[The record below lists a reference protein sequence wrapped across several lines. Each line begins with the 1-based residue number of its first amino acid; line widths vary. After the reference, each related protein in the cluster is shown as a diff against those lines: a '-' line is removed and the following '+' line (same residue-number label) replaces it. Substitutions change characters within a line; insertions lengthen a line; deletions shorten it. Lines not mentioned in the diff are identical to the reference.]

1 MAQKWL
7 IISKREMRRIKS
19 LFRKVFACV
28 AVRGFS
34 FILPILII
42 IGSCSFVPL
51 FADILIPMDNTQT
64 NHLKAYGIAF
74 AGLKESLVGR
84 WLLNYRGGSFLFPDS
99 GNLTSLC
106 NIRGVRYENV
116 TSSDVA
122 AILTEIQANNMES
135 IALEKEP
142 KIAVYI
148 PPNALPWDDAVTLAL
163 EYAEIDY
170 DRVWD
175 DEVLAGKLTDY
186 DWLHLHHEDF
196 TGQYGK
202 FYGSYRNTSWYQN
215 DVSVNEA
222 MAAKHGFQ
230 KVWQLKHAVAEKIR
244 NYVINGGF
252 MFAMCA
258 ATDTYDI
265 ALAAK
270 DIDIVDATIDGDGID
285 PQYQSKLDFSRTF
298 AFENFTL
305 KPNPYE
311 YEFSDIDA
319 SDYSRLRGAEAD
331 YFQLFDFSAKY
342 DPVPTMLTQCH
353 TNVIDGFLGQTTSFF
368 KDKVKKNVIIL
379 AEVPG
384 NNEVKYIHGNIGKGT
399 FTFYGGHDP
408 EDYEHK
414 VGDPETI
421 LELHK
426 NSPGYRL
433 ILNNVLFPAA
443 EKKQL
448 KT

>member
-1 MAQKWL
+1 MLLHSGYRHRMMLRSAL
-7 IISKREMRRIKS
+7 CAICLLAGIMHLS
-19 LFRKVFACV
+19 
-28 AVRGFS
+28 
-34 FILPILII
+34 
-42 IGSCSFVPL
+42 
-51 FADILIPMDNTQT
+51 ADILIPMDRSQT

-74 AGLKESLVGR
+74 AGLQEQLVVK
-84 WLLNYRGGSFLFPDS
+84 WLLNYRGGSFLFPD
-99 GNLTSLC
+99 TPQIIAMC
-106 NIRGVRYENV
+106 NIRGVRYESI
-116 TSSDVA
+116 SSAQVA
-122 AILTEIQANNMES
+122 AIMTEIQEANMES
-135 IALEKEP
+135 VTLEKEP

-148 PPNALPWDDAVTLAL
+148 PPNTLPWDDAVSLAL
-163 EYAEIDY
+163 EYAEIEY
-170 DRVWD
+170 ERLWD
-175 DEVLAGKLTDY
+175 DEVLEGKLRDY

-196 TGQYGK
+196 TGQFGK
-202 FYGSYRNTSWYQN
+202 FYGSYRHTPWYQN
-215 DVSVNEA
+215 DVKVSEA
-222 MAAKHGFQ
+222 MAAKHGYS

-244 NYVINGGF
+244 EYVVSGGF
-252 MFAMCA
+252 LFAMCA

-265 ALAAK
+265 ALAAHG
-270 DIDIVDATIDGDGID
+270 IDIVDSAIDGDGID

-298 AFENFTL
+298 AFENFKLRT
-305 KPNPYE
+305 NPFE

-368 KDKVKKNVIIL
+368 RDKVKKSVIIL

-384 NNEVKYIHGNIGKGT
+384 MNDVKYIHGNVGKGT

-408 EDYEHK
+408 EDYQHM
-414 VGDPETI
+414 VGDPETV
-421 LELHK
+421 LDLFK

-433 ILNNVLFPAA
+433 ILNNILFPAA
-443 EKKQL
+443 EKKKL

>member
-1 MAQKWL
+1 MPVKKIIVLL
-7 IISKREMRRIKS
+7 II
-19 LFRKVFACV
+19 L
-28 AVRGFS
+28 
-34 FILPILII
+34 LPALI
-42 IGSCSFVPL
+42 G
-51 FADILIPMDNTQT
+51 AEILIPMDFTQS
-64 NHLKAYGIAF
+64 NHLKAYGVAF
-74 AGLKESLVGR
+74 EALKEQYVVK
-84 WLLNYRGGSFLFPDS
+84 WFLNYRGGCFLMPES
-99 GNLTSLC
+99 ESLAALC
-106 NIRGVRYENV
+106 NIRGVRFELV
-116 TSSDVA
+116 SSAQVA
-122 AILTEIQANNMES
+122 AIMQEIQESNMEVVV
-135 IALEKEP
+135 LEKEP

-163 EYAEIDY
+163 DYAEIDY

-175 DEVLAGKLTDY
+175 DEVLAGKLSDY

-202 FYGSYRNTSWYQN
+202 FYGAYRNTAWYQN
-215 DVSVNEA
+215 DVRVNEA
-222 MAAKHGFQ
+222 MAAKHGYA

-244 NYVINGGF
+244 EFVMNGGF
-252 MFAMCA
+252 LFAMCA
-258 ATDTYDI
+258 ATDTLDI
-265 ALAAK
+265 ALAAHNV
-270 DIDIVDATIDGDGID
+270 DIVDALIDGDGID
-285 PQYQSKLDFSRTF
+285 PHYQEKLDYSRCF
-298 AFENFTL
+298 AFDNFKL
-305 KPNPYE
+305 KTNPYE

-319 SDYSRLRGAEAD
+319 SDYSRLRGPEAD

-353 TNVIDGFLGQTTSFF
+353 TNIIPGFLGQTTSFF
-368 KDKVKKNVIIL
+368 KDKVKKSVIIL

-384 NNEVKYIHGNIGKGT
+384 QNEVKYIHGNFGKGT

-414 VGDPETI
+414 IGDPPTI
-421 LELHK
+421 LDLYK

-433 ILNNVLFPAA
+433 ILNNILFPAA

>member
-1 MAQKWL
+1 LLITMQKCVVG
-7 IISKREMRRIKS
+7 RFS
-19 LFRKVFACV
+19 LQFCLLAFLLL
-28 AVRGFS
+28 GI
-34 FILPILII
+34 ILPINAEL
-42 IGSCSFVPL
+42 
-51 FADILIPMDNTQT
+51 LIPMDNTQS

-74 AGLKESLVGR
+74 AGLKEQLVGK
-84 WLLNYRGGSFLFPDS
+84 WLLNYRGGAFLFPDS
-99 GNLTSLC
+99 DALVALC
-106 NIRGVRYENV
+106 NIRGVRFERVGQGN
-116 TSSDVA
+116 VA
-122 AILTEIQANNMES
+122 AILSEIQAGNMES
-135 IALEKEP
+135 ITLEKEP

-148 PPNALPWDDAVTLAL
+148 PPNTLPWDDAVTLAL
-163 EYAEIDY
+163 EYAEIEY
-170 DRVWD
+170 DRLWD
-175 DEVLAGKLTDY
+175 DEVLEGKLNDY

-202 FYGSYRNTSWYQN
+202 FYGSYRHMPWYQN
-215 DVSVNEA
+215 DIKVNEA
-222 MAAKHGFQ
+222 MAAKHGFA

-270 DIDIVDATIDGDGID
+270 DLDIVDSAIDGDGID
-285 PQYQSKLDFSRTF
+285 PQYQKKLDFSRSF
-298 AFENFTL
+298 AFENFSVR
-305 KPNPYE
+305 PNPYE

-368 KDKVKKNVIIL
+368 KDKVKKSVIIL

-384 NNEVKYIHGNIGKGT
+384 QNEVKYIHGNMGKGT

-408 EDYEHK
+408 EDYQHK

>member
-1 MAQKWL
+1 MPVKKIIVLL
-7 IISKREMRRIKS
+7 II
-19 LFRKVFACV
+19 L
-28 AVRGFS
+28 
-34 FILPILII
+34 LPALI
-42 IGSCSFVPL
+42 G
-51 FADILIPMDNTQT
+51 AEILIPMDFTQS
-64 NHLKAYGIAF
+64 NHLKAYGVAF
-74 AGLKESLVGR
+74 DALKEQYVVK
-84 WLLNYRGGSFLFPDS
+84 WLLNYRGGSFLMPES
-99 GNLTSLC
+99 ESLAALC
-106 NIRGVRYENV
+106 NIRGVRFELV
-116 TSSDVA
+116 SSAQVA
-122 AILTEIQANNMES
+122 SIMQEIQESNMEVVV
-135 IALEKEP
+135 LEKEP

-163 EYAEIDY
+163 DYAEIDY

-175 DEVLAGKLTDY
+175 DEVLAGKLSDY

-202 FYGSYRNTSWYQN
+202 FYGAYRNTAWYQN
-215 DVSVNEA
+215 DVRVNEA
-222 MAAKHGFQ
+222 MAAKHGYA

-244 NYVINGGF
+244 EFVMNGGF
-252 MFAMCA
+252 LFAMCA
-258 ATDTYDI
+258 ATDTLDI
-265 ALAAK
+265 ALAAHNV
-270 DIDIVDATIDGDGID
+270 DIVDALIDGDGID
-285 PQYQSKLDFSRTF
+285 PHYQEKLDYSRCF
-298 AFENFTL
+298 AFDNFKL
-305 KPNPYE
+305 KTNPFE

-319 SDYSRLRGAEAD
+319 SDYSRLRGPEAD

-353 TNVIDGFLGQTTSFF
+353 TNIIPGFLGQTTSFF
-368 KDKVKKNVIIL
+368 KDKVKKSVIIL

-384 NNEVKYIHGNIGKGT
+384 QNEVKYIHGNFGKGT

-414 VGDPETI
+414 IGDPPTI
-421 LELHK
+421 LDLYK

-433 ILNNVLFPAA
+433 ILNNILFPAA

>member
-1 MAQKWL
+1 MLLHSGYRHRMMLRSAL
-7 IISKREMRRIKS
+7 CAICLLAGIMHLS
-19 LFRKVFACV
+19 
-28 AVRGFS
+28 
-34 FILPILII
+34 
-42 IGSCSFVPL
+42 
-51 FADILIPMDNTQT
+51 ADILIPMDRSQT

-74 AGLKESLVGR
+74 AGLQEQFVVK
-84 WLLNYRGGSFLFPDS
+84 WLLNYRGGSFLFPD
-99 GNLTSLC
+99 TPQIIAMC
-106 NIRGVRYENV
+106 NIRGVRYESI
-116 TSSDVA
+116 SSAQVA
-122 AILTEIQANNMES
+122 AIMTEIQEANMES
-135 IALEKEP
+135 VTLEKEP

-148 PPNALPWDDAVTLAL
+148 PPNTLPWDDAVSLAL
-163 EYAEIDY
+163 EYAEIEY
-170 DRVWD
+170 ERLWD
-175 DEVLAGKLTDY
+175 DEVLEGKLRDY

-196 TGQYGK
+196 TGQFGK
-202 FYGSYRNTSWYQN
+202 FYGSYRHTPWYQN
-215 DVSVNEA
+215 DVKVSEA
-222 MAAKHGFQ
+222 MAAKHGYS

-244 NYVINGGF
+244 EYVASGGF
-252 MFAMCA
+252 LFAMCA

-265 ALAAK
+265 ALAAHG
-270 DIDIVDATIDGDGID
+270 IDIVDSAIDGDGID

-298 AFENFTL
+298 AFENFKLRT
-305 KPNPYE
+305 NPFE

-368 KDKVKKNVIIL
+368 RDKVKKSVIIL

-384 NNEVKYIHGNIGKGT
+384 MNDVKYIHGNVGKGT

-408 EDYEHK
+408 EDYQHM
-414 VGDPETI
+414 VGDPETV
-421 LELHK
+421 LDLFK

-433 ILNNVLFPAA
+433 ILNNILFPAA
-443 EKKQL
+443 EKKKL

>member
-1 MAQKWL
+1 MPVKKIIVLL
-7 IISKREMRRIKS
+7 II
-19 LFRKVFACV
+19 L
-28 AVRGFS
+28 
-34 FILPILII
+34 LPALI
-42 IGSCSFVPL
+42 G
-51 FADILIPMDNTQT
+51 AEILIPMDFTQS
-64 NHLKAYGIAF
+64 NHLKAYGVAF
-74 AGLKESLVGR
+74 EALKEQYVVK
-84 WLLNYRGGSFLFPDS
+84 WFLNYRGGCFLMPES
-99 GNLTSLC
+99 ESLAALC
-106 NIRGVRYENV
+106 NIRGVRFELV
-116 TSSDVA
+116 SSAQVA
-122 AILTEIQANNMES
+122 AIMQEIQESNMEVVV
-135 IALEKEP
+135 LEKEP

-163 EYAEIDY
+163 DYAEIDY

-175 DEVLAGKLTDY
+175 DEVLAGKLSDY

-202 FYGSYRNTSWYQN
+202 FYGAYRNTAWYQN
-215 DVSVNEA
+215 DVRVNEA
-222 MAAKHGFQ
+222 MAAKHGYA

-244 NYVINGGF
+244 EFVMNGGF
-252 MFAMCA
+252 LFAMCA
-258 ATDTYDI
+258 ATDTLDI
-265 ALAAK
+265 ALAAHNV
-270 DIDIVDATIDGDGID
+270 DIVDALIDGDGID
-285 PQYQSKLDFSRTF
+285 PHYQEKLDYSRCF
-298 AFENFTL
+298 AFENFKL
-305 KPNPYE
+305 KTNPYE

-319 SDYSRLRGAEAD
+319 SDYSRLRGPEAD

-353 TNVIDGFLGQTTSFF
+353 TNIIPGFLGQTTSFF
-368 KDKVKKNVIIL
+368 KDKVKKSVIIL

-384 NNEVKYIHGNIGKGT
+384 QNEVKYIHGNFGKGT

-414 VGDPETI
+414 IGDPPTI
-421 LELHK
+421 LDLYK

-433 ILNNVLFPAA
+433 ILNNILFPAA